1 MSLESRSGFKTLFKL
16 MLDKLDNLETNTSN
30 TSLNVDNLRSDVNDL
45 VTQMRILVGHLEL
58 VTGDRIKDD
67 EINSL

>member
-45 VTQMRILVGHLEL
+45 VTQMRILVGQLEL
-58 VTGDRIKDD
+58 ITGDRIRDD
-67 EINSL
+67 EVNSL